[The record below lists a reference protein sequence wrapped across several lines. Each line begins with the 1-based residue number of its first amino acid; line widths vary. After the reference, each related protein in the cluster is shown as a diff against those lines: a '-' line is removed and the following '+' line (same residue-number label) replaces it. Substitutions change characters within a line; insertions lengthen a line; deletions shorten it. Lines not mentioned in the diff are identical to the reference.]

1 MILSL
6 RFGAVTVPIPPI
18 FRENRH
24 VSTNSAIR
32 MVTYAAALC
41 LALAVSSCS
50 ILEKKKKND
59 GVAEARIV
67 VGSVSFSRDGESHS
81 TSVGT
86 RFMPHD
92 AISTRG
98 ASKIKIS
105 SGSISV
111 FVNEE
116 ASFRFLPPTAAESCV
131 VSAEKGGYYFS
142 VPEGGRP
149 MQCRFGDMAIGIAA
163 GTYAALEIDTSGR
176 LAEFFVLGGRAMVRR
191 GGESKTVSSCEVVVL
206 DAAGISEDE
215 SVTEARDAAI
225 ARLKGWVGET
235 VIDKAVSQGICK
247 SGSGT
252 ASAEAA
258 EKKAELRPAASPA
271 PKDTAARPLAQAPA
285 PLDTVKTVARPQPV
299 PMQTV
304 EGFMIEHIVG
314 PRRIFSGEEF
324 TLKCGTAGRAPVT
337 SYMWRFDGVGEQAAL
352 KTEIP
357 QVTTVLE
364 KTGEFIVTCE
374 IMGDRGML
382 ASQTVRVWVVQG
394 QVSISAGGPYKT
406 MLNKPVKMLG
416 NANSHKGKIARYEWY
431 VTHSGK
437 PDYILQENAAVSHTF
452 AKSGDHKAVF
462 AVRLADGS
470 TASDTAT
477 VSVGSLRPTANA
489 GADVMPKSGAK
500 VKLKGT
506 GSSPDGKIVKYEWDF
521 DGDGAFDWSSE
532 SSGETEHVFKDYA
545 NAVFRV
551 TDTEGNTATD
561 TMRVVI
567 CPKDMAAVA
576 SGKFCV
582 DRYEWPNRSGA
593 AVLTN
598 VNWQEAAKTCEDAG
612 KRLCAPDEW
621 KRACRNGSD
630 YKPVNGNSYPYGDE
644 YDDLKCNTLGHP
656 KARNALMP
664 TGALGECAGA
674 LDIYDMS
681 GNAAEWTAPASA
693 SAKAQAFGGFYQSGA
708 EESGC
713 ESSVTLDK
721 DKKYLYTGFR
731 CCK

>member
-1 MILSL
+1 
-6 RFGAVTVPIPPI
+6 
-18 FRENRH
+18 
-24 VSTNSAIR
+24 
-32 MVTYAAALC
+32 MVTYAAAVC

-50 ILEKKKKND
+50 VFEKKKSD

-67 VGSVSFSRDGESHS
+67 VGSVSFSRGGESYS
-81 TSVGT
+81 ISVGT

-92 AISTRG
+92 ALVTRG

-105 SGSISV
+105 SGSINV

-116 ASFRFLPPTAAESCV
+116 ASFRFLPPTEAESCV
-131 VSAEKGGYYFS
+131 ISAEKGGYYFS
-142 VPEGGRP
+142 VPAGGRP
-149 MQCRFGDMAIGIAA
+149 MQCRFGDMAIGIAT

-191 GGESKTVSSCEVVVL
+191 GGESKVISSCEAAVL

-215 SVTEARDAAI
+215 AVTDARDAAI
-225 ARLKGWVGET
+225 ERLRNWVGET
-235 VIDKAVSQGICK
+235 VIDKGVSQGMCK
-247 SGSGT
+247 PGSDT
-252 ASAEAA
+252 AAA
-258 EKKAELRPAASPA
+258 EKKAALRPAASPT
-271 PKDTAARPLAQAPA
+271 PKDTALRPVVQAP
-285 PLDTVKTVARPQPV
+285 LQTDTMKTVAQPQPAQNNV
-299 PMQTV
+299 AQPQPAQHE

-324 TLKCGTAGRAPVT
+324 TLKCGTAGRAAVT
-337 SYMWRFDGVGEQAAL
+337 SYVWRFEGVGVGEQIVS
-352 KTEIP
+352 KTQTP
-357 QVTTVLE
+357 QVTTALE

-374 IMGDRGML
+374 IVGDRGIL
-382 ASQTVRVWVVQG
+382 ASQTVKVWVVPG
-394 QVSISAGGPYKT
+394 QVAISAGGPYKT

-416 NANSHKGKIARYEWY
+416 NANSHKGKIERYEWY

-437 PDYILQENAAVSHTF
+437 PDYVLTENAAVSHTF
-452 AKSGDHKAVF
+452 AKSGDQKAVF

-477 VSVGSLRPTANA
+477 VSVGSRRPTAKA
-489 GADVMPKSGAK
+489 GADVMPKSGGK

-506 GSSPDGKIVKYEWDF
+506 GTSPDGKIVKYEWDF

-532 SSGETEHVFKDYA
+532 SSGETEYVFKTYA
-545 NAVFRV
+545 KPVFRV

-561 TMRVVI
+561 TVRVVI
-567 CPKDMAAVA
+567 CPNDMAAVA

-582 DRYEWPNRSGA
+582 DKYEWPNRSGA

-598 VNWQEAAKTCEDAG
+598 VSWHEAAKTCEDAG
-612 KRLCAPDEW
+612 KRLCTPDEW

-630 YKPVNGNSYPYGDE
+630 YKPADGSSYPYGDE
-644 YDDLKCNTLGHP
+644 FGDTRCNTLGNP
-656 KARNALMP
+656 KSKNALMP
-664 TGALGECAGA
+664 AGAFGECVGK
-674 LDIYDMS
+674 LGLYDMS
-681 GNAAEWTAPASA
+681 GNAAEWTMPAAA
-693 SAKAQAFGGFYQSGA
+693 SAKAQAFGGFYQSGP

-713 ESSVTLDK
+713 ESGVTLDK